1 MAGKTD
7 RTQLQFLYKKAL
19 GFANTSNIFT
29 ENEETIPSTTQLSA
43 HTLFGDDV
51 PRAVTRTLNPVQ
63 SGTAE
68 YVLLTASVLPGT
80 TYDANDPGGGGNS
93 GPGNYA
99 GAGIGHRAP
108 NMTNAASRG
117 WANTGGGGGGAG
129 GNPGTPV
136 GDGGDGGSGI
146 VLIAYP
152 T

>member
-1 MAGKTD
+1 MFLVEFLVSSGLLVAAVVDHPIHLPGAGK
-7 RTQLQFLYKKAL
+7 
-19 GFANTSNIFT
+19 G
-29 ENEETIPSTTQLSA
+29 
-43 HTLFGDDV
+43 G
-51 PRAVTRTLNPVQ
+51 
-63 SGTAE
+63 G
-68 YVLLTASVLPGT
+68 
-80 TYDANDPGGGGNS
+80 NDPGGGGHS

-129 GNPGTPV
+129 GNPNTPV

-152 T
+152 S

>member
-1 MAGKTD
+1 MQLPATFHNPDSAPGPAGGGLGAPGPTATNVSGGVSGKFWIAGGGGGGSSHPSARAGK
-7 RTQLQFLYKKAL
+7 
-19 GFANTSNIFT
+19 G
-29 ENEETIPSTTQLSA
+29 
-43 HTLFGDDV
+43 G
-51 PRAVTRTLNPVQ
+51 
-63 SGTAE
+63 G
-68 YVLLTASVLPGT
+68 
-80 TYDANDPGGGGNS
+80 NDPGGGGHS